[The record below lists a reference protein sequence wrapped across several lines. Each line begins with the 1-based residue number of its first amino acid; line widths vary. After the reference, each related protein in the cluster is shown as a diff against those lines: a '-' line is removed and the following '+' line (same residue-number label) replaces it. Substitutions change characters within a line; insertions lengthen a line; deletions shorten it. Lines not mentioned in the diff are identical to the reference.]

1 MSAMMYGSGAFSDD
15 TGNVLVQKPFFS
27 PPKSNQVGGNGGGG
41 GSSNGGGGG
50 GNGGGSS
57 SGGGCGGGGGN
68 GSGGNGGG
76 GLFGDMSLDGLT
88 QMCDVCSS
96 PPPLLFSCDL
106 SGYIICPEM

>member
-1 MSAMMYGSGAFSDD
+1 MYGSGAFSDD

-27 PPKSNQVGGNGGGG
+27 PPKSNQVGSNGGGG

-68 GSGGNGGG
+68 GGGGNGGG

-96 PPPLLFSCDL
+96 PPPLLFSCNL
-106 SGYIICPEM
+106 SGDIMCPEM